1 MKTRFVILLCA
12 LLAVLLLIGL
22 NLFAHPS
29 LLSDSVEQHIFM
41 QLSLPIMI
49 TAILV
54 GSALSM
60 SSATLQVVLN
70 NPLADPG
77 IIGISSGA
85 SLCAGIVIIGGIL
98 PSSALVWGLPI
109 ACFIGALVSSAL
121 IFRLAQ
127 RLKLT
132 HAGVILAGIAISTVC
147 AAVLAWLYI
156 LGDAQAT
163 RNLTFW
169 LMGSF
174 DHTHYPIL
182 GVAGTALILG
192 MTVLIRER
200 SHLNA
205 LYLGHHNAQLLGVEP
220 KHLTRKLLIVCALL
234 VGVSV
239 SIAGSIAFVG
249 LLVPHILRRLLGRD
263 NRLIIPL
270 SGMVGAA
277 LMLVIVNI
285 NHLLSGVILPVSLLT
300 ATIGGPIFI
309 YVLYQGQILTR
320 ASGSQRHV

>member
-1 MKTRFVILLCA
+1 MNARPVA
-12 LLAVLLLIGL
+12 LLLAIGTTMLLVLL
-22 NLFAHPS
+22 NLFSHPAI
-29 LLSDSVEQHIFM
+29 LSDPVEQHIFM
-41 QLSLPIMI
+41 QLSLPVLL

-60 SSATLQVVLN
+60 SSATLQVLLN

-85 SLCAGIVIIGGIL
+85 SLSAGMLIVGGII
-98 PSSALVWGLPI
+98 PSSALVWGLPV
-109 ACFIGALVSSAL
+109 ACFIGALLSSLL

-127 RLKLT
+127 RLQLT
-132 HAGVILAGIAISTVC
+132 HAAVILAGIAISTVC
-147 AAVLAWLYI
+147 AAALAWLY
-156 LGDAQAT
+156 LFGDAQAT

-174 DHTHYPIL
+174 EHTHYPIL
-182 GVAGTALILG
+182 GIAGSALVFGMIL
-192 MTVLIRER
+192 LLRER

-205 LYLGHHNAQLLGVEP
+205 LYLGEHNAHLIGVEP
-220 KHLTRKLLIVCALL
+220 RLLTRKLLIICALL

-239 SIAGSIAFVG
+239 SVAGSIAFVG

-270 SGMVGAA
+270 SGTVGAA
-277 LMLVIVNI
+277 LMVLIVNI
-285 NHLLSGVILPVSLLT
+285 NTALSGVILPVSLLT
-300 ATIGGPIFI
+300 ASIGGPIFI
-309 YVLYQGQILTR
+309 YVLYRGQMFATQF
-320 ASGSQRHV
+320 GGRHGI

>member
-1 MKTRFVILLCA
+1 MNARPVAL
-12 LLAVLLLIGL
+12 LLAVSIVVILVML
-22 NLFAHPS
+22 NLFSHPA
-29 LLSDSVEQHIFM
+29 LLSNPVEQHIFV
-41 QLSLPIMI
+41 QLSLPVLI

-60 SSATLQVVLN
+60 SSATLQVLLN

-85 SLCAGIVIIGGIL
+85 SLSAGIIIIGGVL
-98 PSSALVWGLPI
+98 PSSELVWGLPV
-109 ACFIGALVSSAL
+109 ACFIGALLSSIL

-132 HAGVILAGIAISTVC
+132 HAAVILAGIAISTVC
-147 AAVLAWLYI
+147 AAALAWLYL

-174 DHTHYPIL
+174 QHTHYPIL
-182 GVAGTALILG
+182 AVAGSALIFG
-192 MTVLIRER
+192 MTLLVRQR

-205 LYLGHHNAQLLGVEP
+205 LYLGEHNAQLMGVEP
-220 KHLTRKLLIVCALL
+220 RRLTRQLLVVCALL

-270 SGMVGAA
+270 SGAVGAA

-285 NHLLSGVILPVSLLT
+285 NYFLSGVILPVSLLT
-300 ATIGGPIFI
+300 ASIGGPIFI
-309 YVLYQGQILTR
+309 YVLYRGQML
-320 ASGSQRHV
+320 GSHAGGRHGV